1 MPEDANNLDI
11 PGGMRAFEPPPE
23 GFDPHTAPQEVL
35 RRHGLPRRPDPDR
48 EPALARLWKRALVRP
63 PTFIKAELAVDEL
76 MSSRGPQR
84 RRRPAVEGPSGWT
97 WEDTWAGTTREL
109 NLNPS
114 YAVPATCALTVLQV
128 PHAENVT
135 PGQTVAIGCWVGID
149 SGSDIL
155 QAGITAEV
163 DPPDFLG
170 LGGGVKYY
178 AWTEWWQDNARNV
191 KNFPVSAGEEVLIQV
206 SVDQPNLGY
215 AYFHNLS
222 TGLATSVPIPA
233 PSGVTASGGT
243 VEWIVEVVTE
253 YLPLFNSVL
262 FENCWAGAANEIFGL
277 EPGGVDCEITG
288 YPGPSQ
294 FYPPPGQ
301 VFTETIVANQSS
313 TQLVAQLGTNWS

>member
-1 MPEDANNLDI
+1 MPEDKNNLDI
-11 PGGMRAFEPPPE
+11 PAGMRACEPPPD

-48 EPALARLWKRALVRP
+48 EPGLARLWKRALVRP
-63 PTFIKAELAVDEL
+63 PTFIKAELAADQL
-76 MSSRGPQR
+76 MSGRDPRR
-84 RRRPAVEGPSGWT
+84 RRRPAVDAQNGLNWADP
-97 WEDTWAGTTREL
+97 WAGTTREL
-109 NLNPS
+109 GVGTS
-114 YAVPATCALTVLQV
+114 YAVPATCALTTLHV
-128 PHAENVT
+128 PHAANVT

-155 QAGITAEV
+155 QAGITAQV

-178 AWTEWWQDNARNV
+178 AWTEWWMDNSV
-191 KNFPVSAGEEVLIQV
+191 KVRNFPVSAGEEVLVQV

-222 TGLATSVPIPA
+222 TGLATSVAIPA
-233 PSGVTASGGT
+233 PSGVTANGGN

-253 YLPLFNSVL
+253 YLPQFNSVL

-277 EPGGVDCEITG
+277 EPGADCEITA
-288 YPGPSQ
+288 YP
-294 FYPPPGQ
+294 FQ
-301 VFTETIVANQSS
+301 VFTETIVSNQSS
-313 TQLVAQLGTNWS
+313 IQLVAQLGTNWS